1 MTNTKIKSIPR
12 NRDTLAIENEA
23 TPSFKSKTKN
33 RKIGLAKWFV
43 KGIKHQLYIG
53 TIQSSHS
60 KSATYCNSTKDLIP
74 YEHITHIEE
83 TQF

>member
-1 MTNTKIKSIPR
+1 MTNTKIKSIPW

-60 KSATYCNSTKDLIP
+60 KSATYCNSLPKT
-74 YEHITHIEE
+74 
-83 TQF
+83 